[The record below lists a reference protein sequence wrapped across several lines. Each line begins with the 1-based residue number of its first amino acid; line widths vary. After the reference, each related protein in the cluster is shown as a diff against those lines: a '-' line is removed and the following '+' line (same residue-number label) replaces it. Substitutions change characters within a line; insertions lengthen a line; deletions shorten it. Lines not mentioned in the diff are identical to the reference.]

1 MEASSPAELREY
13 YMRKVWYKIEGHWQ
27 VVAYG
32 CPHCEKTAKN
42 KYVILRHQDKCLEII
57 TSKKEKEPMPV
68 QRLTVNGKVYYRWG
82 EHGKLYE
89 KREDAEKQGR
99 AAYASGYKGKSEEKK

>member
-1 MEASSPAELREY
+1 
-13 YMRKVWYKIEGHWQ
+13 MRKIWYQIAGEWE
-27 VVAYG
+27 VVGYG

-42 KYVILRHQDKCLEII
+42 KHVILKHQDKCLELN
-57 TSKKEKEPMPV
+57 TLKKGKEPMPV

-82 EHGKLYE
+82 DHGKLYE

>member
-1 MEASSPAELREY
+1 
-13 YMRKVWYKIEGHWQ
+13 MRKIWYQIEGKWQ
-27 VVAYG
+27 IVGYG
-32 CPHCEKTAKN
+32 CPHCDKTAKN
-42 KYVILRHQDKCLEII
+42 KHVIIKHEEKCLLLN
-57 TSKKEKEPMPV
+57 TLKKKKERESMPV

-82 EHGKLYE
+82 DSGKLYE